1 VNPFSRSWLVRVAH
15 AEDALLDEWAEFHDA
30 VLGYPPNW

>member
-1 VNPFSRSWLVRVAH
+1 MRPSRSRQGSG
-15 AEDALLDEWAEFHDA
+15 EDPAVLDEWAEFHDA